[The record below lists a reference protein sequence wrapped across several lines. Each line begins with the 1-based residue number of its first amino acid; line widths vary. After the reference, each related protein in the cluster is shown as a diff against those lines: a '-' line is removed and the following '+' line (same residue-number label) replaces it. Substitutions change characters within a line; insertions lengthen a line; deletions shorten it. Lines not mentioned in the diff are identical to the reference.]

1 MKVLHGLDGT
11 SAEYRGSIITIGN
24 FDGVHLGHQTLFRQL
39 LHEARS
45 AGRMSVVLTF
55 EPHPKMV
62 LHPERRP
69 FYLITTIEEK
79 IRFIA
84 ACGVDGLLILPFS
97 LEFAKTSAEQ
107 FVQDIL
113 WDRLRISKIL
123 IGHDYSFGRS
133 KEGNSAYLTD
143 MGRRLGFAVETIGPI
158 KVGDMIISSTRV
170 RHAILAGDMKTAR
183 RMLGRPYN
191 LSGLV
196 APGNRRGLGL
206 GFPTANIR
214 PDKALI
220 PPRGVYAVLTELDG
234 RVLPGVLS
242 IGINPT
248 FAGDTFS
255 VEVHILNFRENLY
268 GRNLNLLFIERI
280 RDEMKFDSPQQLV
293 EHIKLDIEC
302 SIPILNSYLQTPH

>member
-1 MKVLHGLDGT
+1 MKVLHGLDEIST
-11 SAEYRGSIITIGN
+11 EYRGSIITIGN

-97 LEFAKTSAEQ
+97 LDFAKTSAEQ

-123 IGHDYSFGRS
+123 IGHDYSFGRN
-133 KEGNSAYLTD
+133 KEGNNAYLTD

-170 RHAILAGDMKTAR
+170 RHAILAGDMKTTR

-196 APGNRRGLGL
+196 VPGNRRGLGL

-234 RVLPGVLS
+234 RVLPSVLS

-255 VEVHILNFRENLY
+255 VEVHILDFRENLY

-293 EHIKLDIEC
+293 EHIKLDIER

>member
-1 MKVLHGLDGT
+1 MKVLHGLDEI

-84 ACGVDGLLILPFS
+84 ACGVDVLLILPFS
-97 LEFAKTSAEQ
+97 LDFAKTSAGQ

-133 KEGNSAYLTD
+133 KEGNNAYLTD

-170 RHAILAGDMKTAR
+170 RHAILAGDMKTTR

-196 APGNRRGLGL
+196 AQGNRRGLGL

-234 RVLPGVLS
+234 RVLPSVLS

-255 VEVHILNFRENLY
+255 VEVHILDFRENLY
-268 GRNLNLLFIERI
+268 GRNLNLHFIERI

-293 EHIKLDIEC
+293 EHIKLDIER

>member
-1 MKVLHGLDGT
+1 MKVLRGLDEI
-11 SAEYRGSIITIGN
+11 SPEYQENLVTIGN
-24 FDGVHLGHQTLFRQL
+24 FDGVHLGHQALFRQL
-39 LHEARS
+39 LREARS
-45 AGRMSVVLTF
+45 AGRLAVVLTF

-69 FYLITTIEEK
+69 FYLITTLEEK
-79 IRFIA
+79 IRLIG
-84 ACGVDGLLILPFS
+84 ACGIDGLLILPFS
-97 LEFAKTSAEQ
+97 AEFARTSAEQ

-133 KEGNSAYLTD
+133 KEGNNAYLTD
-143 MGRRLGFAVETIGPI
+143 MGQKLGFAVETIGPV
-158 KVGDMIISSTRV
+158 KVGDMIISSTRA
-170 RHAILAGDMKTAR
+170 RHAILAGDMKTT
-183 RMLGRPYN
+183 RMILGRPYN

-196 APGNRRGLGL
+196 VPGKRRGLGL

-220 PPRGVYAVLTELDG
+220 PPRGVYAVLAELDG
-234 RVLPGVLS
+234 KILPGVLS

-255 VEVHILNFRENLY
+255 IEVHILDFRANLY
-268 GRNLNLLFIERI
+268 GRNLNVLFIERI

-293 EHIKLDIEC
+293 EHIKLDIER
-302 SIPILNSYLQTPH
+302 SVPILNSYLQSPH